1 MIDLDKLSY
10 RAYGNLVIIVL
21 TIIALLFNLF
31 PFSLIGFVICE
42 IQIPIYLFVRNKF
55 EEPIHAYGLNI
66 CFVVTILFYVLLYL
80 MIGLMTFLL
89 GRDSAMIFA
98 TILNIGGCYATSTVP
113 NVISD
118 KGKLFFGYKKHDD
131 SKYSKLINF
140 IKYNGLDKNLIEAE
154 ERLKE
159 VDTIIYLV
167 YKRKFREDKTFKEI
181 SEEFDIE
188 NPRIVEILDKA
199 YFYIIGALK
208 I

>member
-10 RAYGNLVIIVL
+10 KAYGNLMIIVL

-31 PFSLIGFVICE
+31 PFSLIGFVMCE
-42 IQIPIYLFVRNKF
+42 IQIPIYLFVRSKF

-66 CFVVTILFYVLLYL
+66 CFIATILFYVLLYL
-80 MIGLMTFLL
+80 MIGLMSFLL
-89 GRDSAMIFA
+89 GKEASMIFA

-113 NVISD
+113 NIKEE

-131 SKYSKLINF
+131 SKYNKLIEY
-140 IKYNGLDKNLIEAE
+140 IKYNGLNQDLIDAE
-154 ERLKE
+154 NRLKQI
-159 VDTIIYLV
+159 DGQMYLV

>member
-10 RAYGNLVIIVL
+10 RAYGNLMIIVL

-31 PFSLIGFVICE
+31 PFSLIGFVMCE

-66 CFVVTILFYVLLYL
+66 CFVVTVLFYVLLYL
-80 MIGLMTFLL
+80 MIGLMSFLL

-113 NVISD
+113 NIKAE

-131 SKYSKLINF
+131 SKYYKLISF
-140 IKYNGLDKNLIEAE
+140 IKYNGLNENLIEAE

-159 VDTIIYLV
+159 IDTVIYLI
-167 YKRKFREDKTFKEI
+167 YKRKFREDKTFKDI

>member
-10 RAYGNLVIIVL
+10 RAYGNLMIIVL

-31 PFSLIGFVICE
+31 PFSLIGFVMCE

-66 CFVVTILFYVLLYL
+66 CFIVTVLFYVLLYL
-80 MIGLMTFLL
+80 MIGLMSFLL
-89 GRDSAMIFA
+89 GRTSSIVFA

-113 NVISD
+113 NVKAE

-131 SKYSKLINF
+131 SKYCKLISF
-140 IKYNGLDKNLIEAE
+140 IKYNGLDENLIEAE

-159 VDTIIYLV
+159 IDTVIYLV
-167 YKRKFREDKTFKEI
+167 YKRKFREDKTFKDI